1 MFGYRHFPVTF
12 SDGVK
17 RKVYWNNSDY
27 LMPEKFNPETVELTP
42 YRDRQQ
48 QATVTQDN
56 LDEAQQA
63 WKANPPE
70 LEGEDV
76 TLILDAESGG

>member
-1 MFGYRHFPVTF
+1 MLGYRGFPVTF

-17 RKVYWNNSDY
+17 RKVYWNNSADF
-27 LMPEKFNPETVELTP
+27 MPETFSPETVELTP

-48 QATVTQDN
+48 QATVTQDD
-56 LDEAQQA
+56 LDEARQVWEA
-63 WKANPPE
+63 DPPE

-76 TLILDAESGG
+76 ALILDAEAE